1 MLGVITTKAI
11 STMVTNPINKVAA
24 KQLAGWDCIHCGYGR
39 QRKNLY
45 FSQGGSGQCK
55 ISSSYSE

>member
-24 KQLAGWDCIHCGYGR
+24 KQLAGWDCIQCGYVG
-39 QRKNLY
+39 QRMNSY
-45 FSQGGSGQCK
+45 FSQRGSGHHK
-55 ISSSYSE
+55 ISSSYSG